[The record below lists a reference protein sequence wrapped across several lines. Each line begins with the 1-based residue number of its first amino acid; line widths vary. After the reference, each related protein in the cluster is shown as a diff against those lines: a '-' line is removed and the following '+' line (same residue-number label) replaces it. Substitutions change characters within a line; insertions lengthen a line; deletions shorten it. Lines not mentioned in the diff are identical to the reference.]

1 MENPSAKADQYT
13 SAGSTPSVGQASDFD
28 LIKASK
34 LGDEEAFNVLVM
46 KYGTRVHNH
55 CRRIVDDETECADL
69 TQEVFLKVFRNL
81 ANYEHA
87 YSFYTWIYRITVNTC
102 IDYMRKRRRR
112 ISEVSLTHT
121 DYSDRWDSESEHEI
135 ADETYCPEERMMNL
149 ELGAEIT
156 RAMEKLPARLRAY
169 IILKDVEGLTYS
181 EIATVFDCSP
191 GTVKSSLF
199 NARQK
204 LKSLLG
210 YKIYN

>member
-1 MENPSAKADQYT
+1 MENPTAKADLYT
-13 SAGSTPSVGQASDFD
+13 SASSGPSAEPASDFD

-34 LGDEEAFNVLVM
+34 LGDDQSFNVLVM
-46 KYGTRVHNH
+46 KYGDRVHNH
-55 CRRIVDDETECADL
+55 CRRIVDDEAECADL

-102 IDYMRKRRRR
+102 IDYMRKKRRR
-112 ISEVSLTHT
+112 ISEVSLTH
-121 DYSDRWDSESEHEI
+121 SDHSERWDRESEQEI

-156 RAMEKLPARLRAY
+156 RAMEKLPVRLRSY

-181 EIATVFDCSP
+181 EIATVFDCSA

-210 YKIYN
+210 HRMYN